1 MKGEIQV
8 QNLKCMGCA
17 GTIQKKVNAI
27 EGIEAVAVDVESA
40 TVAFEYQADAQLS
53 QIKEVLLKIGYPS
66 VDEENTTS
74 SKVKSY
80 VSCAIGKINS

>member
-1 MKGEIQV
+1 MKNEIQV

-17 GTIQKKVNAI
+17 GTIKKKLSSIDGLDTI
-27 EGIEAVAVDVESA
+27 EVDVESSK
-40 TVAFEYQADAQLS
+40 VSFEYKRDEQLELV
-53 QIKEVLLKIGYPS
+53 KDTLLKIGYPS
-66 VDEENTTS
+66 IDSENTTS